1 MYEPGNKL
9 SYQEF
14 QKYLD
19 TLEQG
24 NNLASQILPKMKA
37 IATDAIRATFLK
49 LDEDHKQS
57 NFEVFGLDFMIDE
70 QFNPLLIEVNTNP
83 AIETTCP
90 ICLKVI
96 PPMIE
101 NAFR

>member
-1 MYEPGNKL
+1 MFWL
-9 SYQEF
+9 
-14 QKYLD
+14 
-19 TLEQG
+19 
-24 NNLASQILPKMKA
+24 
-37 IATDAIRATFLK
+37 LK
-49 LDEDHKQS
+49 FIKI
-57 NFEVFGLDFMIDE
+57 FGLDFMIDE
-70 QFNPLLIEVNTNP
+70 NFKPYLIEINVNP